1 MLQIDVAT
9 RSAAHSSIS
18 LADVIDG
25 ELTHQDSIGNKETLG
40 PGGVQYMSAGT
51 GVVHSEMNDG
61 DVTCRFLQIWLTP
74 DSRGHIPQYG
84 SFMTH
89 PEQRRNVLLAILQG
103 TEPPPPW
110 AVVMPGQPIRLHQDA
125 TVIVSEADAM
135 NSQTIELA
143 TNRQAYIVCINGSL
157 QIKVEDETARLE
169 TREAAEIVCRKT
181 DSTLLPMTL
190 ESGADGA
197 HFLLIEMKR
206 AS

>member
-1 MLQIDVAT
+1 M
-9 RSAAHSSIS
+9 H

-74 DSRGHIPQYG
+74 DSRGHTPQYG
-84 SFMTH
+84 SFMTY
-89 PEQRRNVLLAILQG
+89 PEQRKNVLLAILQG

-110 AVVMPGQPIRLHQDA
+110 AIVMPGQPIRLHQDA
-125 TVIVSEADAM
+125 TVIVSEVDATK
-135 NSQTIELA
+135 SQTIEFD

-157 QIKVEDETARLE
+157 RIKIEDEIAHLE
-169 TREAAEIVCRKT
+169 TREAAEVVCKKT
-181 DSTLLPMTL
+181 DNTLLPMTL
-190 ESGADGA
+190 ESGSDGA